1 MHKNTLQLG
10 DKGEK
15 NVCIFSLGKTFRVE
29 EPYLVFLIFDM
40 KNNSSTL
47 PETSDVSLYSF
58 VDKSEVKTTNS

>member
-1 MHKNTLQLG
+1 MHKNTLELG

-15 NVCIFSLGKTFRVE
+15 NVWIFSLGKTFRVE

-40 KNNSSTL
+40 KNNSPTL
-47 PETSDVSLYSF
+47 PETSDVSLYSS

>member
-10 DKGEK
+10 EKGEK

-29 EPYLVFLIFDM
+29 EPYIVFLLSDM

-58 VDKSEVKTTNS
+58 VDKSEVKTTSF